1 MPSDIEKNEPRR
13 AAFDKQAKPKLL
25 DTLYRVTRARMV
37 QYTSRKDDVNDA
49 DIDDMVMGVITDTL
63 DGTLSWNYERKP
75 LKNHLVDAI
84 QYRVRDEAHA
94 RWRETARVI
103 ALDEETTDVSI
114 GEGTLAGAIVVR
126 PDETYALRRVA
137 DKLVAEVRDLITGDA
152 DVELVFDAIVTKRA
166 LERADIMKETGLSLK
181 AYKNARA
188 RLDRAL
194 LRLPAE
200 TRSAVMAA
208 LTN

>member
-1 MPSDIEKNEPRR
+1 VPSDITKNEPLR

-25 DTLYRVTRARMV
+25 DVLYRVTRARMV
-37 QYTSRKDDVNDA
+37 QYTSRNDDVNDA

-63 DGTLSWNYERKP
+63 GGKLSWDYERKP

-84 QYRVRDEAHA
+84 QYRVRDDAHA
-94 RWRETARVI
+94 RWRETARVML
-103 ALDEETTDVSI
+103 LDEETTDVSL
-114 GEGTLAGAIVVR
+114 GEGALAGAVVVR

-137 DKLVAEVRDLITGDA
+137 DKLVAKVRALIAGDG
-152 DVELVFDAIVTKRA
+152 DVELVFDAIVTERA
-166 LERADIMKETGLSLK
+166 LDRADIMKETGLSPK

-194 LRLPAE
+194 LRLPAA
-200 TRSAVMAA
+200 TRNAVIDA
-208 LTN
+208 LTT